1 MLHHVPRLAQREGV
15 HERVRAGEFV
25 QVGFALMEVVI
36 VGHEVHLIRPFGVV
50 HDALVGGD
58 HEVRGERLV
67 GADLLDGVAF
77 GFVEVEQHVVAEP
90 LVIQLLRRVD
100 HGVAAHVARQQH
112 LVEAVHVLG
121 PEGRAP
127 RFVQRVDGPVFGLAP
142 RAERGQGVV
151 GVVVAVVPAVFV
163 AHVPGGH
170 IRVVLV
176 VFGKF
181 AAQAQRVFL
190 EHRACGLPRLA

>member
-67 GADLLDGVAF
+67 GADLLDGVA
-77 GFVEVEQHVVAEP
+77 VSYTHLDVYKRQPSPHQRE
-90 LVIQLLRRVD
+90 RRN
-100 HGVAAHVARQQH
+100 RN
-112 LVEAVHVLG
+112 
-121 PEGRAP
+121 RA
-127 RFVQRVDGPVFGLAP
+127 
-142 RAERGQGVV
+142 
-151 GVVVAVVPAVFV
+151 
-163 AHVPGGH
+163 
-170 IRVVLV
+170 
-176 VFGKF
+176 
-181 AAQAQRVFL
+181 
-190 EHRACGLPRLA
+190 